1 MAKGKTHKAI
11 RDEVISGYRK
21 VILERYDYALLKD
34 RPDLP
39 HSFDEDRI
47 NAFKNYFLDYLYPLP
62 AKRTELDDA
71 FDSLDSYIKQPDK
84 LLRLLIDSG
93 RLLFKYGRHLPK
105 ILNAGIKA
113 LRSFRRA
120 SHFEER
126 LVEQAVLQEL
136 ATPYDKAEIELL
148 IRSLPRKELEAF
160 IDSSRSLFEILHDR
174 TLVAKIKEIVGHLI
188 QKMKKRPKVYSS
200 VEIRGMEI
208 GEAIIT
214 QGDLLFDQLSK
225 QDQELIF
232 QLVIKMEREILDRIF
247 SN

>member
-1 MAKGKTHKAI
+1 
-11 RDEVISGYRK
+11 
-21 VILERYDYALLKD
+21 
-34 RPDLP
+34 
-39 HSFDEDRI
+39 
-47 NAFKNYFLDYLYPLP
+47 
-62 AKRTELDDA
+62 
-71 FDSLDSYIKQPDK
+71 
-84 LLRLLIDSG
+84 LRLLIDSG

-120 SHFEER
+120 SQFEEN
-126 LVEQAVLQEL
+126 LVEQAVLQKL
-136 ATPYDKAEIELL
+136 KTPYNKAEIELL
-148 IRSLPRKELEAF
+148 IRALPREELEAF

-174 TLVAKIKEIVGHLI
+174 TLVTKIKEIVGHLI
-188 QKMKKRPKVYSS
+188 QKMKKRPKVYTP

-208 GEAIIT
+208 GEDIIT

-247 SN
+247 SE

>member
-1 MAKGKTHKAI
+1 MSKNKAHKEI
-11 RDEVISGYRK
+11 KNEVILGYRK
-21 VILERYDYALLKD
+21 VILERYDYAILKD
-34 RPDLP
+34 RDDLP
-39 HSFDEDRI
+39 HSFTEDRI
-47 NAFKNYFLDYLYPLP
+47 NAFKDYFLNYLYPLP

-71 FDSLDSYIKQPDK
+71 FDSLDNYIKHPDK

-126 LVEQAVLQEL
+126 LVEQAVLQQL
-136 ATPYDKAEIELL
+136 ATPYNKADIEGL

-174 TLVAKIKEIVGHLI
+174 TLVVKIKEIVAHLI
-188 QKMKKRPKVYSS
+188 QKMKNRPKVYSA

-214 QGDLLFDQLSK
+214 QGDLLFDELNK
-225 QDQELIF
+225 EDQKLIF

-247 SN
+247 S